1 MSRKKSK
8 WRDNPCLWVGKFN
21 IVKISVLHHLIY
33 RLNAIPIKIKTPAT
47 YFVETDNLILKLIW
61 RGRRH
66 RMSNTTLKEKNRA
79 GEFDTTQLQDLQ

>member
-8 WRDNPCLWVGKFN
+8 WRDIPCLWIGKFN
-21 IVKISVLHHLIY
+21 IVKMSVLRNLIY
-33 RLNAIPIKIKTPAT
+33 RLNAIPIKIKTLAT
-47 YFVETDNLILKLIW
+47 YFVDIDNLILKLIW

-66 RMSNTTLKEKNRA
+66 RVSNTILKEKNRV